1 MRLSIIIYSGDPAT
15 IWNAFRMANF
25 DRHSD
30 DEAKV
35 FLLGAGVEAE
45 LLEGQAISSFPNRWK
60 ASPAQV
66 GNRGLDLAGRGENR
80 GDSGRAIL

>member
-45 LLEGQAISSFPNRWK
+45 LLGTGDFPISQLVESFTC
-60 ASPAQV
+60 
-66 GNRGLDLAGRGENR
+66 AGGK
-80 GDSGRAIL
+80 SGA